1 MLAIYYLCIV
11 IELQRHIEILLLDND
26 CVIVPDFGGFVA
38 HNVAARYEADDYMF
52 LPPTRTLGFNPQLR
66 INDSLLVQSYINALD
81 ISYPEALRR
90 IEREVDEMKQELNEK
105 GYYTLEDIGTLSINS
120 DGNIQFEPCE
130 AGILSP
136 DFYGLSACKFPTLKD
151 IREAKLTSIETTE
164 TVKETVKSEQT
175 ADSALLEFIDNEEQN
190 EDRAIEIKM
199 SWIRNA
205 VAIAAAVIAFFLMT
219 TPIANSDLD
228 TRSMSNLQSNL
239 LTKLMPKDT
248 NMAPAKPVVKPTSAC
263 ASAKEEAKQEAA
275 PATEPIYCIVLA
287 SHVKLSNAEN
297 YVEQLKKRG
306 IKDAEVYIHRN
317 TVRVV
322 CGSYKTEGEAYRHL
336 NKLNNDEEFAEAW
349 VYKKVSA

>member
-1 MLAIYYLCIV
+1 M
-11 IELQRHIEILLLDND
+11 
-26 CVIVPDFGGFVA
+26 
-38 HNVAARYEADDYMF
+38 
-52 LPPTRTLGFNPQLR
+52 
-66 INDSLLVQSYINALD
+66 
-81 ISYPEALRR
+81 
-90 IEREVDEMKQELNEK
+90 
-105 GYYTLEDIGTLSINS
+105 SINS

-151 IREAKLTSIETTE
+151 IREAKLTSIETPNAA
-164 TVKETVKSEQT
+164 KNEQV

-190 EDRAIEIKM
+190 EDHAIEIKM

-248 NMAPAKPVVKPTSAC
+248 NMAPAKPVVKPTAVS
-263 ASAKEEAKQEAA
+263 ASAKEEVNQEPA
-275 PATEPIYCIVLA
+275 PATEPTYCIVLA
-287 SHVKLSNAEN
+287 SHVKLGNAEN

-322 CGSYKTEGEAYRHL
+322 CGSYKTESEAYRHL
-336 NKLNNDEEFAEAW
+336 NKMNNDEEFAEAW